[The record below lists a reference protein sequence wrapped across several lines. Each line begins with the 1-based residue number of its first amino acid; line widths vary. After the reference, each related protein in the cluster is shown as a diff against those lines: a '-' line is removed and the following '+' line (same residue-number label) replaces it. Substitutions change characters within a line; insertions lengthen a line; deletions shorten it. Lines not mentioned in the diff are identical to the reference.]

1 MMNLE
6 MNKKYLVRDKEM
18 TVSQIY
24 PVEFKAS
31 QYKDLVIV
39 KDYLYNEEFYL
50 TWDEVYDLY
59 EILKEA

>member
-31 QYKDLVIV
+31 EYENLVIV